1 MTRTSFRTTVVLAGL
16 ALLAG
21 IRLAPVLG
29 PSAIPAMSLLWLL
42 VLVFLLSAVYRILRT
57 WTGRAW
63 AGAVVVLLILSPV
76 ILTAVPASPATT
88 IQLPCPRNWTRL
100 TTFMLRA
107 SPMAA
112 LTFEVDGATV
122 KICYSRPA
130 ARGRRMLGGKNV
142 PYGQIWRTGA
152 NEPTT
157 IITPV
162 PLEVAGVLVPPGR
175 VALYTVPGPETWEIV
190 LNRST
195 SQWGHESQYTEAVR
209 AQELGRTVVP
219 SESVTTPVERFTITV
234 DPEAQGN
241 SSRTDLVLSW
251 EGTRVRIPVMPAS
264 R

>member
-1 MTRTSFRTTVVLAGL
+1 VTRTSFRTTVVLAGL

-29 PSAIPAMSLLWLL
+29 PSAIPAISLLWLL

-63 AGAVVVLLILSPV
+63 AAAVVVLLVLSPV

-162 PLEVAGVLVPPGR
+162 ALEVAGVLVPPGR
-175 VALYTVPGPETWEIV
+175 VTLYTVPGPETWEIV

-241 SSRTDLVLSW
+241 SSRTDLVLAW

>member
-1 MTRTSFRTTVVLAGL
+1 MARSRFRATVVLAGV

-21 IRLAPVLG
+21 IWLAPVLG
-29 PSAIPAMSLLWLL
+29 PSAIPAISLLWLL
-42 VLVFLLSAVYRILRT
+42 ILLYLLSAVYRILRT

-63 AGAVVVLLILSPV
+63 AGAVVVLLILAPV
-76 ILTAVPASPATT
+76 ILTAMPASPATT
-88 IQLPCPRNWTRL
+88 ILLPCPRNWTRL

-107 SPMAA
+107 SPMTAV
-112 LTFEVDGATV
+112 TFEVGGATV

-162 PLEVAGVLVPPGR
+162 ALKVAGIVVPPGR
-175 VALYTVPGPETWEIV
+175 VSLYTVPGPETWEIV

-195 SQWGHESQYTEAVR
+195 RQWGHESQYTEAVR
-209 AQELGRTVVP
+209 TQELGRAIVP
-219 SESVTTPVERFTITV
+219 SESATPPVERFTITV
-234 DPEAQGN
+234 ASEAQGT
-241 SSRTDLVLSW
+241 SGRTDLVLVW
-251 EGTRVRIPVMPAS
+251 EGTRVRIPVLAAS

>member
-1 MTRTSFRTTVVLAGL
+1 MARSRFRATVVLAGV

-21 IRLAPVLG
+21 IWLAPVLG
-29 PSAIPAMSLLWLL
+29 PSAIPAISLLWLL
-42 VLVFLLSAVYRILRT
+42 ILLYLLSAVYRILRT

-63 AGAVVVLLILSPV
+63 AGAAVVLLILAPV

-88 IQLPCPRNWTRL
+88 IRLPCPRNWTRL

-107 SPMAA
+107 SPMTAA
-112 LTFEVDGATV
+112 TFEVDGATV

-142 PYGQIWRTGA
+142 PYGRIWRTGA

-162 PLEVAGVLVPPGR
+162 ALEVAGIVVPPGR
-175 VALYTVPGPETWEIV
+175 VSLYTVPGPQTWEIV

-195 SQWGHESQYTEAVR
+195 RQWGHESQYTEAVR
-209 AQELGRTVVP
+209 IQELGRTIVP
-219 SESVTTPVERFTITV
+219 SESATPPVERFTITV
-234 DPEAQGN
+234 ASEAQGN
-241 SSRTDLVLSW
+241 SGRTDLVLAW
-251 EGTRVRIPVMPAS
+251 EGTRVRIPVLPAS

>member
-1 MTRTSFRTTVVLAGL
+1 MNRSSFRTTVVLAGL

-21 IRLAPVLG
+21 LWLAPVLG
-29 PSAIPAMSLLWLL
+29 PSAIPAISLLW
-42 VLVFLLSAVYRILRT
+42 VLVVAYLLSAVYRVVRS

-63 AGAVVVLLILSPV
+63 AGAVLVLLALSPV

-88 IQLPCPRNWTRL
+88 ILLPCPRNWTRL

-107 SPMAA
+107 SPMAS
-112 LTFEVDGATV
+112 LTFRVDGATV
-122 KICYSRPA
+122 KVCYSRPA
-130 ARGRRMLGGKNV
+130 ARGRRMLGGKNA
-142 PYGQIWRTGA
+142 PFGQLWRTGA

-175 VALYTVPGPETWEIV
+175 ASLYTVPGPETWEII

-195 SQWGHESQYTEAVR
+195 RQWGHESQYTEVVR
-209 AQELGRTVVP
+209 AQELGRSVLP
-219 SESVTTPVERFTITV
+219 SESAVPPVERFTITA
-234 DPEAQGN
+234 DPEAAGN
-241 SSRTDLVLSW
+241 GSRTNLVLAW
-251 EGTRVRIPVMPAS
+251 EGTRVRISVTPGS